1 MEKREFIKIDNIFV
15 CEIKEAR
22 QLEYVQE
29 EYTILNILKEESD
42 SEIVLLFHIEGG
54 AGLNKII
61 KYTLNELEKE
71 LIKEKEINNFLIFDF
86 LFFTNIL
93 EDDSNNF
100 EMDDKEGL
108 EKTYSFFEE
117 KLFAY
122 RRGVVL
128 NKSFNVKQ
136 RRISRKQLE
145 KMELNFKK
153 WEEESIF

>member
-1 MEKREFIKIDNIFV
+1 MTKREFIKIDNIFV
-15 CEIKEAR
+15 CEIKKTR
-22 QLEYVQE
+22 KLEYVPE
-29 EYTILNILKEESD
+29 EYQILNILKEDVDVEV
-42 SEIVLLFHIEGG
+42 VLLFHIEGG

-61 KYTLNELEKE
+61 KYTFNKLERE
-71 LIKEKEINNFLIFDF
+71 LIIEKEINNFLIFDF
-86 LFFTNIL
+86 LFLTNIM
-93 EDDSNNF
+93 EDDSNSF
-100 EMDDKEGL
+100 EMNDKEGL
-108 EKTYSFFEE
+108 EKTYTFFEE

-145 KMELNFKK
+145 KMGLNFKK